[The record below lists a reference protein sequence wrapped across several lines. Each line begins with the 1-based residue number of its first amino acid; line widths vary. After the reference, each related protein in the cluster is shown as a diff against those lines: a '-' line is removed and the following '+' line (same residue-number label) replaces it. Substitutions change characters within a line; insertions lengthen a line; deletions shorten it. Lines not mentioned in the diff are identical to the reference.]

1 MRGNRGYGNVE
12 GKSARLSFRGG
23 FKPNSDIGRSS
34 KGMLGEEV
42 GRFEKN
48 VKLAIDQ
55 ACKGS
60 KGRQEGKKGVAYCIV

>member
-23 FKPNSDIGRSS
+23 FKPNSDIGRSL
-34 KGMLGEEV
+34 KRMLGEEV

-48 VKLAIDQ
+48 VKLAMDQ
-55 ACKGS
+55 SCKRS
-60 KGRQEGKKGVAYCIV
+60 KSG